1 MTEIITMIFLI
12 TINGDNEDDNEDDGD
27 HDGNDD
33 DDNHDEDGKNYG
45 YPPQVLF

>member
-1 MTEIITMIFLI
+1 MIMTEIITMIFWI
-12 TINGDNEDDNEDDGD
+12 TINGDNEDDNE
-27 HDGNDD
+27 DD